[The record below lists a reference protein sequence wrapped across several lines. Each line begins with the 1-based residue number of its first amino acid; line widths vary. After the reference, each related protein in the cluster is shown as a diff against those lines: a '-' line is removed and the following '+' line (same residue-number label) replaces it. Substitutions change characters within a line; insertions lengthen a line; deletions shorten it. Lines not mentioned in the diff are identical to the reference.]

1 MVFKYGYVSS
11 CDEDFCSHQLT
22 ETRFTLPELIV
33 KVIFK
38 RQSTQ
43 SYKTLYSSSRIIGGG
58 GVLQLPF
65 GFFAV
70 LYLCSLI
77 L

>member
-11 CDEDFCSHQLT
+11 CDEDFCSHQLK
-22 ETRFTLPELIV
+22 ETRFTFPELVV

-38 RQSTQ
+38 RQ

-58 GVLQLPF
+58 GVL
-65 GFFAV
+65 
-70 LYLCSLI
+70 
-77 L
+77 